1 MISLTIDASV
11 FISAFKPSESDSEAS
26 QALLETVFGGES
38 EVWVFS
44 PTLLIV
50 EVAASIARVFDDED
64 KGLAAASAVQTLPR
78 QVFIPLT
85 EAVAEN
91 ASVLGTRYRL
101 RGADAVYAAVAAQHG
116 SLLVSLDKQQL
127 DRVRGTVKTVTPKE
141 GIRLLQE

>member
-50 EVAASIARVFDDED
+50 EVAASIARIFDDED
-64 KGLAAASAVQTLPR
+64 KGMAAASAVRMLPR
-78 QVFIPLT
+78 QVFVPLT
-85 EAVAEN
+85 DAVTAD
-91 ASVLGTRYRL
+91 AAVIGAKYRV

-116 SLLVSLDKQQL
+116 ALLVSLDKQQL
-127 DRVRGTVKTVTPKE
+127 DRVRSTVKTVTPKE